1 MNSVLTAMLVVGL
14 IGMVIGVV
22 LAIASK
28 VLFVKVDER
37 VEIIHEM
44 LPHFNC
50 GACGTAGCSAFAEAL
65 VNGGADVARCKP
77 SKPEAKEAIK
87 DKLKEFNI

>member
-50 GACGTAGCSAFAEAL
+50 GACGTPGCSAFADAL

-77 SKPEAKEAIK
+77 SKPEVKQAIK
-87 DKLKEFNI
+87 EKLVELGV